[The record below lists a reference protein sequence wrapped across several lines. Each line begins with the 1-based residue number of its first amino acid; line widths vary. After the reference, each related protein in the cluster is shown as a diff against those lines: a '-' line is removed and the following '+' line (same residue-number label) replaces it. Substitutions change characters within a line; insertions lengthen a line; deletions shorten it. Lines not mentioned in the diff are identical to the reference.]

1 MQFMNS
7 KDKLWE
13 SHREGV
19 YYCMEYL
26 QGKHFSITDP
36 KNTNTVIY
44 EIVKNENG
52 QANNAPKYTM
62 ERLDSIEEL
71 RNEGTKRTYF
81 VDLPK
86 KSGNQLL
93 FLTFENETVTVNQG
107 ILKEDEI
114 KFIRKPVPMVFNT
127 IYKESGGEYYK
138 EYNYTPNMKRQ
149 ISIVDPDTGEE
160 VKPILYYDSKTN
172 EVKGKCKLQSNKT
185 YLAFQLRQS

>member
-1 MQFMNS
+1 
-7 KDKLWE
+7 
-13 SHREGV
+13 
-19 YYCMEYL
+19 MEYL

-44 EIVKNENG
+44 EIVKNDKAGSKN
-52 QANNAPKYTM
+52 QPKYTM
-62 ERLDSIEEL
+62 ERLDSIDEL
-71 RNEGTKRTYF
+71 RNESTKRTYF

-93 FLTFENETVTVNQG
+93 FLTFGNETVTVNQG
-107 ILKEDEI
+107 VLKGDEI
-114 KFIRKPVPMVFNT
+114 KFVRKPVPMEFDT
-127 IYKESGGEYYK
+127 IYKEAGNEYYK

-160 VKPILYYDSKTN
+160 VKPILFYDSKTN
-172 EVKGKCKLQSNKT
+172 EVKGKCKLQPNKT

>member
-1 MQFMNS
+1 M
-7 KDKLWE
+7 
-13 SHREGV
+13 

-44 EIVKNENG
+44 EIVKNENNQSKG
-52 QANNAPKYTM
+52 APKYTM

-86 KSGNQLL
+86 KTGNQLL

-107 ILKEDEI
+107 VLKEDEI

-127 IYKESGGEYYK
+127 IYKESGGDYYK

-149 ISIVDPDTGEE
+149 ISIVDPETGEE
-160 VKPILYYDSKTN
+160 IKPILYYDSKTN
-172 EVKGKCKLQSNKT
+172 EVKGKCKLQPNKT